1 MTTLIPEQSI
11 AATKASVDT
20 AFGLASKV
28 FQGFEKLV
36 ELNAQTVR
44 TTLAEAQGLA
54 AKSLTSKAPQ
64 AVFAVDDDQLR
75 AGFQKTQA
83 YWTHVKDIVSS
94 IQVEFAAV
102 GKAVIKQP
110 SFDAKAWFENM
121 SKNALPG
128 SDAFLAVWK
137 SGLAAANQ
145 SASAAYATATK
156 ATTETV
162 KTAVS
167 EA

>member
-1 MTTLIPEQSI
+1 MTNLIPEQTIVAS
-11 AATKASVDT
+11 KAGVDT

-28 FQGFEKLV
+28 FEGFEKLV
-36 ELNAQTVR
+36 ELNAQTVK
-44 TTLAEAQGLA
+44 TTLAEAQGFA
-54 AKSLTSKAPQ
+54 VKSLTSKAPQ
-64 AVFAVDDDQLR
+64 AAFAVEEDQLR
-75 AGFQKTQA
+75 VGFQKTQA
-83 YWTHVKDIVSS
+83 YWTHVKEIVSS
-94 IQVEFAAV
+94 IQAEFSAV

-110 SFDAKAWFENM
+110 SFDAKAWFDNM

-137 SGLAAANQ
+137 SGLGAANQ

-156 ATTETV
+156 ATT
-162 KTAVS
+162 KAVNSAAS

>member
-1 MTTLIPEQSI
+1 MTNLIPEQTIVAS
-11 AATKASVDT
+11 KASVDT

-44 TTLAEAQGLA
+44 TTLAEAQGFA
-54 AKSLTSKAPQ
+54 AKSLTSNAPQ
-64 AVFAVDDDQLR
+64 AAFAVEEDQLR

-83 YWTHVKDIVSS
+83 YWTHVKEIVSS
-94 IQVEFAAV
+94 IQAEFTAV

-110 SFDAKAWFENM
+110 SFDAKAWFDNM

-137 SGLAAANQ
+137 SGLGAANQ

-156 ATTETV
+156 SATKTV